1 MNIDSTISISIVFA
15 TIALISP
22 IITTIINNRYQIK
35 LKKLDMY
42 EEAKRNALSDF
53 IVSAQASILNS
64 DNDEEVVLN
73 YTSSFDK
80 LFIYFSKISIETI
93 KPFDKAR
100 AEANQD
106 CNAET
111 LQNANR
117 ELSKLIFT
125 LSKQISKK

>member
-73 YTSSFDK
+73 
-80 LFIYFSKISIETI
+80 FSKISIETI